1 VEPPISPGI
10 LDDAHALAIG
20 RIALAFGDLEL
31 IATYFLSPLIGS
43 DGWVGPLVIG
53 GQAIAWQLDKIRQLA
68 PRRLD
73 AEAATRALAWA
84 TAVKDAA
91 ERRNRIMHN
100 PWVQDEDQ
108 LVKLGFTRK
117 GLADESVATLDDLH
131 ALRSE
136 LERLADQG
144 FELVKSAADVTWPRS
159 DGQPRS

>member
-31 IATYFLSPLIGS
+31 IATYFLNPLIGS

-117 GLADESVATLDDLH
+117 GLADQTVATLDDLH

-144 FELVKSAADVTWPRS
+144 FELVKRAADATWPRS
-159 DGQPRS
+159 DGEPRS

>member
-1 VEPPISPGI
+1 
-10 LDDAHALAIG
+10 
-20 RIALAFGDLEL
+20 
-31 IATYFLSPLIGS
+31 
-43 DGWVGPLVIG
+43 
-53 GQAIAWQLDKIRQLA
+53 
-68 PRRLD
+68 
-73 AEAATRALAWA
+73 
-84 TAVKDAA
+84 
-91 ERRNRIMHN
+91 MHN

>member
-73 AEAATRALAWA
+73 AEAATRLW
-84 TAVKDAA
+84 
-91 ERRNRIMHN
+91 
-100 PWVQDEDQ
+100 
-108 LVKLGFTRK
+108 LGPPPSRM
-117 GLADESVATLDDLH
+117 
-131 ALRSE
+131 
-136 LERLADQG
+136 
-144 FELVKSAADVTWPRS
+144 
-159 DGQPRS
+159 QPRDGTGSCTTPGSRTRISS